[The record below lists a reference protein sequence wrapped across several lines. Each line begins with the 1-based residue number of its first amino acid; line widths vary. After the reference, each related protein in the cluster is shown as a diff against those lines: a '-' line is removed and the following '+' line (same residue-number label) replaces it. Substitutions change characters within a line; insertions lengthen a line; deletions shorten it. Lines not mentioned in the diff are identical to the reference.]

1 MHNLSTTLENQINLY
16 TWSTCLQILERH
28 GFITDDEDSPEM
40 IEFKALFDAKSTW
53 YVIRGEIVYLFS
65 EPMLKDF
72 LGYDE

>member
-1 MHNLSTTLENQINLY
+1 MHNLDATLENQINLY
-16 TWSTCLQILERH
+16 SWRTCLQILERH
-28 GFITDDEDSPEM
+28 GFTTDEDNLDM
-40 IEFKALFDAKSTW
+40 IEFKALFDSKSTW